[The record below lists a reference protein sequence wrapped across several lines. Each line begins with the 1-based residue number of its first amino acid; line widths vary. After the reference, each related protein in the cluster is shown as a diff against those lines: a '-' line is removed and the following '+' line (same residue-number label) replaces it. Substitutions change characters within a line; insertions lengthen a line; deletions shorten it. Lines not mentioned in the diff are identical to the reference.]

1 LYTLF
6 KIKPNEMYIS
16 LSTLLLLA
24 ILTSRV
30 LCHDESERR
39 NGNLRAA
46 SLSDPRTRKVM
57 EKEYRKGVDFF
68 IMGWPKTGTSSMMAY
83 LDSSKEL
90 KVVTKNIDENADA
103 AEFHL
108 EGPEDIDILFD
119 RIELDYLLSNE
130 EEELQY
136 GIKWPGAISS
146 RGMGTESIEY
156 LEKYNPVGTETKL
169 LIGMRHPVRWFESF
183 YNYRAGRTG
192 TPPPSA
198 SLIGSHA
205 WAGVCTDRV
214 RYEEGIMQLGNFPL
228 RSKDEEWIQSHG
240 HMGVVN
246 GGTPYKVFFYL
257 QEQLSDDDKVRHG
270 KFLEELSSF
279 MEVKVPFTVDNDVPD
294 RNHDHHKRFDICN
307 KEHNEVR
314 KVLVENGKE
323 TAKWIRANLADA
335 DGVTLPNK
343 EYFLEMVDTFGSDP
357 CDNIDVLS

>member
-1 LYTLF
+1 
-6 KIKPNEMYIS
+6 MYIS

-30 LCHDESERR
+30 LCHDEIENRK
-39 NGNLRAA
+39 GNLRAA
-46 SLSDPRTRKVM
+46 LFQQSRTRKVM
-57 EKEYRKGVDFF
+57 EKEYKKGLDFF
-68 IMGWPKTGTSSMMAY
+68 IMGWPKTGTSAMMEY

-90 KVVTKNIDENADA
+90 KIVTKSKQENAKLS
-103 AEFHL
+103 EFHID
-108 EGPEDIDILFD
+108 GKEDVDLLFD
-119 RIELDYLLSNE
+119 RIEEEYLTSDE
-130 EEELQY
+130 GKEPQY
-136 GIKWPGAISS
+136 GIKWPGAIS
-146 RGMGTESIEY
+146 GKGVGPESIEY
-156 LEKYNPVGTETKL
+156 LEKYNPEGTQTKL

-183 YNYRAGRTG
+183 YNYRARPNQR
-192 TPPPSA
+192 PPPSA
-198 SLIGSHA
+198 TLIGSHA

-228 RSKDEEWIQSHG
+228 RSKDEEWIQGHG

-343 EYFLEMVDTFGSDP
+343 EHFLEIVNTFGTDP
-357 CDNIDVLS
+357 CDDEDLLS